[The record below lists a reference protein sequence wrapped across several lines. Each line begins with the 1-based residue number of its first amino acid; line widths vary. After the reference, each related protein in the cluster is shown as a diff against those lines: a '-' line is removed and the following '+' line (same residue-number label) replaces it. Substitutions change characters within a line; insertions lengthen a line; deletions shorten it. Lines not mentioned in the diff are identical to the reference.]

1 MVLSEPKLA
10 RYLEGW
16 GQPGDTAVLDVDLD
30 GGGRWGGAWHCLMT
44 SEEPGYSFVDD
55 DTSEVALA
63 IVPDHCGRGVGG
75 ALPREL
81 RDAAG
86 REAIAP

>member
-1 MVLSEPKLA
+1 
-10 RYLEGW
+10 
-16 GQPGDTAVLDVDLD
+16 
-30 GGGRWGGAWHCLMT
+30 MT
-44 SEEPGYSFVDD
+44 SEEPGYGFVDD

-63 IVPDHCGRGVGG
+63 VVPDYCGRGVGG
-75 ALPREL
+75 ALLREL